1 MCGRYR
7 GAKILRYLS
16 VSGTFLVAAL
26 GILPGTAQAC
36 AVCFGGGDALAG
48 FTVSWLFLVMMPF
61 AVVGTIGGWVYWMH
75 RRGRSRETEEQV
87 GHPALGRSSWAQK
100 ESEI

>member
-1 MCGRYR
+1 M
-7 GAKILRYLS
+7 
-16 VSGTFLVAAL
+16 AAL
-26 GILPGTAQAC
+26 GMLPGTAQAC
-36 AVCFGGGDALAG
+36 AVCFGGDDALAG
-48 FTVSWLFLVMMPF
+48 FTVSWLFLMMMPF
-61 AVVGTIGGWVYWMH
+61 AVVGAIGGWLYWMH